1 MEVKCSTELKELIF
15 RSRKP
20 KRGKAADLTIPP
32 NPDVVEV
39 DGKMV
44 SPVKGE
50 IKPVEPGVPET
61 TGSTQSPGV
70 PETSAPLQGSSLG
83 LKNLDHSG
91 NADHSGKLGSLG
103 NSDASGTISGP
114 EKPGNAENSDV
125 PGNVEGKLGT
135 PIITQ
140 VTSIAQGNA
149 GAPEKPE
156 ALGKPSGLGNS
167 GGGVPSAVEPIV
179 IDD

>member
-83 LKNLDHSG
+83 LKTWITLETQIT
-91 NADHSGKLGSLG
+91 LGSWEVWETRMLQ
-103 NSDASGTISGP
+103 GP
-114 EKPGNAENSDV
+114 SPVRKSLEM
-125 PGNVEGKLGT
+125 LRT
-135 PIITQ
+135 PMFLETLKE
-140 VTSIAQGNA
+140 S
-149 GAPEKPE
+149 
-156 ALGKPSGLGNS
+156 
-167 GGGVPSAVEPIV
+167 
-179 IDD
+179 